1 MLSINLNNLG
11 LAVYAGREQVG
22 DALLDGIGVIAL
34 AAKERPAEYF
44 TVFPLGNTQ
53 FEWSLAYRANNYFHY

>member
-1 MLSINLNNLG
+1 VLSINPDKLG
-11 LAVYAGREQVG
+11 LAVYAGWEQVG
-22 DALLDGIGVIAL
+22 DALLDGIRVIAL

-44 TVFPLGNTQ
+44 AVFPLGNTQ